1 MLFRLLMNQVQLLIE
16 SWLISKRTLHQH
28 LNELYALR
36 KVSLS
41 LGPENIDSS
50 TVQLSW
56 LSRGCLLQEQ
66 KWPGLPTEYGTKIE
80 GLELKRQRTRS
91 KKTRRSQDKTKVEYF
106 TVGKAMLLKSSSCGP
121 S

>member
-28 LNELYALR
+28 VNELYALR
-36 KVSLS
+36 KVSLR
-41 LGPENIDSS
+41 LGPEKIDSS

-91 KKTRRSQDKTKVEYF
+91 KKTPSQPGQDKGGILHCRQGNALEVE
-106 TVGKAMLLKSSSCGP
+106 LL
-121 S
+121 